1 MRFLVSQSGC
11 WVRQAMANL
20 HTPLCK
26 PQQRQMDWI
35 PNHSNR
41 KKILPSPKKEPR
53 SLFFDFGGIW
63 RSQSFPV
70 PPGFVYNFALSCA
83 VDAGSGQAASLLA
96 PAGLWLQHWGH
107 DTMATMRVLCQEFWV
122 TSAMRSRT
130 SINLSV
136 SSNGIYVVKGD
147 EALLPWNCEPA
158 REGFLLCEGLIS

>member
-1 MRFLVSQSGC
+1 M
-11 WVRQAMANL
+11 
-20 HTPLCK
+20 
-26 PQQRQMDWI
+26 
-35 PNHSNR
+35 
-41 KKILPSPKKEPR
+41 
-53 SLFFDFGGIW
+53 
-63 RSQSFPV
+63 
-70 PPGFVYNFALSCA
+70 
-83 VDAGSGQAASLLA
+83 DAGSGQAASLLA